1 MKINKTK
8 LFSFAFTLPK
18 QRGRVSAFTLI
29 ELLVVIAIIA
39 ILASIA
45 LPVFSSVQERGKQ
58 TKDMSNGKQVALAL
72 KQFATDNEGQFP
84 AREYVD
90 LNTPYSDT
98 TLTAITAASQSN
110 DAFRWLFPTYLT
122 SEDIFVVAGSTFS
135 PSPADNIIDNTT
147 TPSGNTL
154 VAGECA
160 YAYVSG
166 LNDTSNPQM
175 PLVAD
180 AFNNVTSPASYSTD
194 KAQPGGVWAGRKAI
208 VIFVD
213 GSGSV
218 MTCDDKTTTSPL
230 TTIWRQ
236 GHSSGANAQDMFDTT
251 NALAPADPWL
261 DATATPNQVV
271 INPE

>member
-8 LFSFAFTLPK
+8 LFS
-18 QRGRVSAFTLI
+18 SAFTLI

-58 TKDMSNGKQVALAL
+58 TKDMSNGKQIALAL
-72 KQFATDNEGQFP
+72 KQFALDNDGAFP
-84 AREYVD
+84 SKEYVD
-90 LNTPYSDT
+90 LNTAYSDT
-98 TLTAITAASQSN
+98 TLTAITAGSN
-110 DAFRWLFPTYLT
+110 SNLAFRWLFPTYVT
-122 SEDIFVVAGSTFS
+122 SEDIFQVAGSTFS
-135 PSPADNIIDNTT
+135 PNLPDNVIDNTT
-147 TPSGNTL
+147 NPSGNTL
-154 VAGECA
+154 IAGENG
-160 YAYVSG
+160 YSYVSG

-180 AFNNVTSPASYSTD
+180 AFNSVANPASYSTD
-194 KAQPGGVWAGRKAI
+194 KAQPGGVWAGKKAI

-213 GSGSV
+213 GSGRV
-218 MTCDDKTTTSPL
+218 MTCDDKTTTAPL
-230 TTIWRQ
+230 TTVWRL
-236 GHSSGANAQDMFDTT
+236 GHTAGANAQDMFDTA

-271 INPE
+271 INPL